1 MPSPSRR
8 LRSAVFN
15 RKRDL
20 RRMIAKR
27 IITEG
32 EAAQVLQMYWLQ
44 KFVSINETKAQAWS
58 PPR

>member
-1 MPSPSRR
+1 
-8 LRSAVFN
+8 
-15 RKRDL
+15 
-20 RRMIAKR
+20 MIAKR